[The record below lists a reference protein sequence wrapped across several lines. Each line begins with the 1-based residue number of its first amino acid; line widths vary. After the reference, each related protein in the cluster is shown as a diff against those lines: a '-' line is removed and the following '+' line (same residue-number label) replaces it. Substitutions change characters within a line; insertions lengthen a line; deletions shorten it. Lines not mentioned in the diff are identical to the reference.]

1 MTKLDELIA
10 KVPPMPW
17 RKIKGVPNTDYD
29 IGAVFTQ
36 DGTVR
41 ILTPHGYFGQRDPIA
56 DLVLHTLKVL
66 PRMREALEEM
76 TGAMQAMWEELPDA
90 MQAMWE
96 ELPDDAT
103 EEQEMRFN
111 GLNAAQH
118 VLTEAN
124 NPEVNQ

>member
-17 RKIKGVPNTDYD
+17 RKIEDVPYTDYYAP
-29 IGAVFTQ
+29 GAVFTQ
-36 DGTVR
+36 DGTIR
-41 ILTPHGYFGQRDPIA
+41 ILTPHGYFGQRGPIA
-56 DLVLHTLKVL
+56 DLVLHALKML
-66 PRMREALEEM
+66 PRTREALEEM
-76 TGAMQAMWEELPDA
+76 TGA

-118 VLTEAN
+118 VLAEAN
-124 NPEVNQ
+124 NPEGNQ

>member
-76 TGAMQAMWEELPDA
+76 TGAMQAMWEELPD
-90 MQAMWE
+90 
-96 ELPDDAT
+96 DAT